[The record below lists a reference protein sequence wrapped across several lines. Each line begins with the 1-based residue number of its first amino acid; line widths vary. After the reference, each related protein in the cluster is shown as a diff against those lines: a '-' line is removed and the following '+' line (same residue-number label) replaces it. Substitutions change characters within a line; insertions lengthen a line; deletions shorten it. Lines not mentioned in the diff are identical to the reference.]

1 MSTSLRTFL
10 QRLAATAPVALLGA
24 ASLANAQ
31 NVPAPPAPAD
41 VPAAAKDAAN
51 EAGNAAKNAAQD
63 TKAAAQN
70 AAQDTRDAAREAA
83 QDARD
88 TTKDVRDA
96 ARDTTKDA
104 RDAARE
110 TTKDARDAARET
122 TKEAREATRDTV
134 RDPRDPRSP
143 ANDASR
149 DLRGAAQ
156 DTVRDARDAARDTRD
171 AARDTVRDAR
181 ENVRDAARDARD
193 VRADFRVEGTR
204 AADFGLWF
212 NRGGNDGLI
221 IADVATRGAVAKLG
235 FREGDRIV
243 SVNGQRITAEADFVR
258 YLLADDVRNDRVK
271 VIIIRDGRE
280 EVVMVEPAV
289 IIDEIAYVDND
300 PLENFGIIVDD
311 RYTDRIVVWRVVPR
325 SPAFYAGIRAGDV
338 LVSLGDQRLTGVPN
352 LVQRLT
358 DIDAGNVQVQINR
371 GQATRTIDVD
381 VPRFVARTER
391 RTSLRP
397 DFDAVERRE
406 ERLEDRLDR
415 REERIEDRLDRRDAR
430 PVPAPGVRGGV
441 EVQAPGVNI
450 RTPGAAP
457 AAPGA
462 PAGVEVQ
469 APGVNIQA
477 PAPATTPAPRVN
489 APAPRPGLFPR
500 NR

>member
-31 NVPAPPAPAD
+31 NVPASPAPAD

-51 EAGNAAKNAAQD
+51 DVGNAAKNAAQEVKQE
-63 TKAAAQN
+63 TKE

-83 QDARD
+83 KDARD
-88 TTKDVRDA
+88 TTKEVRDA

-104 RDAARE
+104 REA
-110 TTKDARDAARET
+110 

-134 RDPRDPRSP
+134 RDPRDPRNP

-156 DTVRDARDAARDTRD
+156 DTVRDAREAVRDTRD

-181 ENVRDAARDARD
+181 DAARDTVRDARD

-204 AADFGLWF
+204 AADFGIWF
-212 NRGGNDGLI
+212 NRGGNDGLV

-289 IIDEIAYVDND
+289 IIDEIAYVEND

-338 LVSLGDQRLTGVPN
+338 LVSLGDQRLTGVRN

-381 VPRFVARTER
+381 LPRFVARTER

-397 DFDAVERRE
+397 NFDAVERR
-406 ERLEDRLDR
+406 EDRLDR